1 MERGLHRGKE
11 QKLTPYTAGTAKDSQ
26 ETSIVN
32 HLRAAWEV
40 SNSMLNLPMTTCIT
54 KLMVTFLNKLTRVL
68 QFWSG
73 RAQVHSDTT
82 DSQQQLLQAW
92 KQERVMS
99 APMRSMT
106 DLQEEG
112 TLVLRLR
119 TGGPEPLRE
128 VLGFGSRHKVS
139 QSQRLLLQLFGG
151 FPGQETFTLALQDR
165 EKAAQSVLTI
175 QPTSGTVTSFANYCP
190 VTNEPSF
197 SQSGILVKV
206 GFSRLMFQKHCRF
219 PNSWESS
226 SLHP

>member
-1 MERGLHRGKE
+1 
-11 QKLTPYTAGTAKDSQ
+11 
-26 ETSIVN
+26 
-32 HLRAAWEV
+32 
-40 SNSMLNLPMTTCIT
+40 MTTRIS
-54 KLMVTFLNKLTRVL
+54 KLIVTFFNKPTGVL

-73 RAQVHSDTT
+73 RFQVHSDTT
-82 DSQQQLLQAW
+82 DSNCSFY
-92 KQERVMS
+92 KQGNSNGLWV
-99 APMRSMT
+99 T
-106 DLQEEG
+106 NLQEEG

-151 FPGQETFTLALQDR
+151 FPGEEAFTLALQDR
-165 EKAAQSVLTI
+165 EKAALSVLSI
-175 QPTSGTVTSFANYCP
+175 QPAPGTVTSFANYCP

-206 GFSRLMFQKHCRF
+206 IQALPYSPVAGFSRLMFQKPCRF